1 MKHLSVSLIRVGL
14 ILCLGTAVLAASPRA
29 ARAQALQPSSYDQ
42 QLREGQAALAAGM
55 PAAAL
60 NAGDAAVRT
69 DPQRWD
75 GYALA
80 GQALLQLKR
89 YEAAADA
96 LSKAIERAPE
106 SEQAMLRQWRR
117 QSLLAESGA
126 EPPAGPA
133 ALSRSTAPSAA
144 SRAPSVASSRPAAAA
159 SAVSPPAAPT
169 AAAVPPQP
177 PPSSAP
183 SVGSGRVAE
192 IAREAYGAEG
202 AVWLDPSTS
211 LTWAR
216 PWYYARAATAPWN
229 FAEAQNFCANLV
241 LLGYSDWRLPTVA
254 ELQHVY
260 LPSRKGWRWSTPKF
274 APGYGVED
282 ALKHG
287 QWQPAAFDVA
297 DGRFAGNRLL
307 IWSSTPGDGPAEH
320 QGVYFGRAYS
330 VKDDLRVGISLGD
343 KGRRDPFQGFAL
355 CVRSAN

>member
-1 MKHLSVSLIRVGL
+1 
-14 ILCLGTAVLAASPRA
+14 
-29 ARAQALQPSSYDQ
+29 
-42 QLREGQAALAAGM
+42 
-55 PAAAL
+55 
-60 NAGDAAVRT
+60 
-69 DPQRWD
+69 
-75 GYALA
+75 
-80 GQALLQLKR
+80 
-89 YEAAADA
+89 
-96 LSKAIERAPE
+96 
-106 SEQAMLRQWRR
+106 
-117 QSLLAESGA
+117 
-126 EPPAGPA
+126 
-133 ALSRSTAPSAA
+133 
-144 SRAPSVASSRPAAAA
+144 
-159 SAVSPPAAPT
+159 
-169 AAAVPPQP
+169 
-177 PPSSAP
+177 
-183 SVGSGRVAE
+183 VAE
-192 IAREAYGAEG
+192 IAREAYGGDG
-202 AVWLDPSTS
+202 AVWLDPSTG

-216 PWYYARAATAPWN
+216 PWYYARAATGPWN

-241 LLGYSDWRLPTVA
+241 LLGYSNWRLPTVA